1 MGLLPIF
8 DVAYNLMCELCPS
21 QSRCENINSCR
32 PILPFREFIIGI
44 ASLGYSIGEMVMPLL
59 GEEDLSN
66 SLFPRKSQGGTLLP
80 GLRSRLRLWLLFS
93 SFLSP
98 GS

>member
-1 MGLLPIF
+1 MGLLPLF
-8 DVAYNLMCELCPS
+8 DVAFNLMCELCSS
-21 QSRCENINSCR
+21 QSRCENISGCL

-44 ASLGYSIGEMVMPLL
+44 AFLGYSIGEMVMPLL

-66 SLFPRKSQGGTLLP
+66 SSFPPKSQGGTLLP

-93 SFLSP
+93 SSSFP
-98 GS
+98 GN